1 MMEVVESLEFQNET
15 QGPSTPDFRAKG
27 ARQSSAQ
34 DDTVWVKSECLEHG
48 NSEFAA
54 ILRVLA
60 ESRWPK
66 ADSKF
71 LGGHYEL

>member
-1 MMEVVESLEFQNET
+1 MLQATVMEFQNET

-27 ARQSSAQ
+27 ARKPCAQ
-34 DDTVWVKSECLEHG
+34 DDKVLVRAECLEHR
-48 NSEFAA
+48 NREFAA

-60 ESRWPK
+60 ESRWPE
-66 ADSKF
+66 ANSKV